1 MIRYTLACL
10 VQIVNTGKKGL
21 VYVTR
26 PFFLYLELRLAV
38 IEYEI

>member
-26 PFFLYLELRLAV
+26 PFFFISGIKVSCDR
-38 IEYEI
+38 I